1 MGGRLDS
8 WSEST
13 YDKRDWGTAEAVQR
27 ESPLPFPS
35 HTTAFP
41 DGLEREI
48 VERARSGDR
57 DSLAE
62 LYDQYFPRIYHY
74 VLARTGNPAEAED
87 VTEDIF
93 VRMLSGIGRFEWRQ
107 APFAAWL
114 FRIARNQ
121 LVSHLRRNGVRR
133 GETRIPES
141 MADNT
146 PDPFTQVDTKLSFDR
161 VLEVSQALPNAQ
173 REVIW
178 LRFAA
183 GLSVGDTARV
193 LGKREGNVKV
203 LQHHAIARLRKLLA
217 PPEPGEGSERGN
229 GRL

>member
-1 MGGRLDS
+1 MQGENLLQF
-8 WSEST
+8 
-13 YDKRDWGTAEAVQR
+13 A
-27 ESPLPFPS
+27 S
-35 HTTAFP
+35 HTRLP
-41 DGLEREI
+41 DGLERQC

-57 DSLAE
+57 EALGE
-62 LYDQYFPRIYHY
+62 LYDHYFPRIYHY
-74 VLARTGNPAEAED
+74 VLARTGNPPEAED

-93 VRMLSGIGRFEWRQ
+93 VRMLSGIGRFEWKQ

-121 LVSHLRRNGVRR
+121 LISHLRRNGVRR
-133 GETRIPES
+133 SEGRIAES
-141 MADNT
+141 MVDTA
-146 PDPFTQVDTKLSFDR
+146 PDPFTQVETKLSFD
-161 VLEVSQALPNAQ
+161 EVFEASRALPNAQ

-203 LQHHAIARLRKLLA
+203 LQHQAIARLRKLLA
-217 PPEPGEGSERGN
+217 PPEWRQDSERRDG
-229 GRL
+229 GP

>member
-1 MGGRLDS
+1 
-8 WSEST
+8 
-13 YDKRDWGTAEAVQR
+13 
-27 ESPLPFPS
+27 LPFPF
-35 HTTAFP
+35 HTTTLP

-57 DSLAE
+57 ESLAE
-62 LYDQYFPRIYHY
+62 LYDQYFPRVYHY
-74 VLARTGNPAEAED
+74 VLARTGNQAEAED

-93 VRMLSGIGRFEWRQ
+93 VHMLSGICRFEWRQ

-121 LVSHLRRNGVRR
+121 VVSYLRHNGVRR
-133 GETRIPES
+133 SETCIPES
-141 MADNT
+141 MVDNT

-161 VLEVSQALPNAQ
+161 VLEVSHALPNAQ

-183 GLSVGDTARV
+183 GLSVADTARV

-203 LQHHAIARLRKLLA
+203 LQHQGIARLRKFLA
-217 PPEPGEGSERGN
+217 PAESGDGRERGN

>member
-1 MGGRLDS
+1 
-8 WSEST
+8 
-13 YDKRDWGTAEAVQR
+13 VQR
-27 ESPLPFPS
+27 ESLLPFPS
-35 HTTAFP
+35 HAAAFP

-62 LYDQYFPRIYHY
+62 LYDKYFPRVYHY

-121 LVSHLRRNGVRR
+121 LISHLRHNGVRCS
-133 GETRIPES
+133 ETRIPES
-141 MADNT
+141 MVDNT
-146 PDPFTQVDTKLSFDR
+146 PDPLTQVETKLSFDE
-161 VLEVSQALPNAQ
+161 VLEASRALTNAQ

-203 LQHHAIARLRKLLA
+203 LQHQAIARLRKLLA
-217 PPEPGEGSERGN
+217 APQSGDGSERE
-229 GRL
+229 GRQAVDRRWDGLLTKF

>member
-1 MGGRLDS
+1 LLLFG
-8 WSEST
+8 
-13 YDKRDWGTAEAVQR
+13 
-27 ESPLPFPS
+27 S
-35 HTTAFP
+35 HNTGLS

-48 VERARSGDR
+48 VERARSGDKEALGR
-57 DSLAE
+57 
-62 LYDQYFPRIYHY
+62 LYDSYFSRVYRY

-93 VRMLSGIGRFEWRQ
+93 VRMLGGIGRFEWKQ

-121 LVSHLRRNGVRR
+121 LVSHLRRNGARR
-133 GETRIPES
+133 SESQISES
-141 MADNT
+141 MVDDG
-146 PDPFTQVDTKLSFDR
+146 PDLLSQVEAKLSFDM
-161 VLEVSQALPNAQ
+161 VFEASSNLPNAQ

-178 LRFAA
+178 LRFGA

-203 LQHHAIARLRKLLA
+203 LQHQAITRLRKLLA
-217 PPEPGEGSERGN
+217 SPEPGKD
-229 GRL
+229 GRTQVDDGALS